1 MKLAFYKYQYGNWKD
16 YLIAKITR
24 SKYSH
29 IELVLTDRVSISSS
43 PRDNGVRFKK
53 IEFGYKWDLIE
64 IDKEPIVELIN
75 HNQLNKG
82 YDWVGLLFH
91 WLGIKSYK
99 KFICS
104 DFIHFILEGTN
115 EFKTP
120 QDIYETYKG

>member
-1 MKLAFYKYQYGNWKD
+1 MKLAFYKYEYGNFKD
-16 YLIAKITR
+16 WLIAKITQ

-29 IELVLTDRVSISSS
+29 IELVFNDGLSISSS
-43 PRDNGVRFKK
+43 PRDKGVRFKK
-53 IEFGYKWDLIE
+53 IDFDYKWYLIE
-64 IDKEPIVELIN
+64 IDKTPIPKLLKQEHLK
-75 HNQLNKG
+75 QG
-82 YDWVGLLFH
+82 YDWVGLFFH

-120 QDIYETYKG
+120 QDIYDTYKG